1 MDTFITNII
10 SDLFQDTDPLT
21 ILGRFISLALTIFFI
36 IVVFNVVQLI
46 VGKIIKGRIG
56 DPQVMMVRKGIKYT
70 GMIMAVLFLFKS
82 LGIDTSAILGAAGVA
97 GIAVGFAAQT
107 SISSFISGLFLISE
121 KPCQVGDVITVG
133 DVSGVVL
140 SIDLLSVKLRTFDN
154 LFVRIPNE
162 TILKGNLTTVTRFPI
177 RRLSLS
183 FSVAYK
189 EDLEQVRALLMDL
202 ASKNIYCLKNPA
214 PFFGFDTFGDSGI
227 SLLFNVWFEK
237 DNLWNLKNS
246 LLMAIKKSFEEQD
259 IEIPYQKIDI
269 NISNSVT
276 GINEEHV

>member
-1 MDTFITNII
+1 MNTFISNII
-10 SDLFQDTDPLT
+10 SDIFQDTDPLT

-46 VGKIIKGRIG
+46 VGKIIKGRIN
-56 DPQVMMVRKGIKYT
+56 DTHVMMVRKGIKYT
-70 GMIMAVLFLFKS
+70 GMIMAALFLFKS

-133 DVSGVVL
+133 NVTGVVL

-183 FSVAYK
+183 LSVAYK
-189 EDLEQVRALLMDL
+189 EDLEQVRAILMDL

-214 PFFGFDTFGDSGI
+214 PFFGFDTFGDSGCF
-227 SLLFNVWFEK
+227 LLFNVWFEK
-237 DNLWNLKNS
+237 DNFWNLKNS
-246 LLMAIKKSFEEQD
+246 LLMAIKKSFEAQD